1 MPKDGLLETGKRRI
15 RWQTEKGEFGGG
27 RGDGRGGASYTS
39 KRMSLN
45 TPSLYT

>member
-27 RGDGRGGASYTS
+27 GGGGTDVVVLATQVSAC
-39 KRMSLN
+39 L
-45 TPSLYT
+45 